1 MEWRNQKQ
9 IERNTKRYTDQHE
22 ALRFLLGGI
31 GTGNIS
37 IDTAGRFCD
46 FEIFGHPD
54 KGLKLPDAFFAMWSQ
69 VEGEPSD
76 ARILEV
82 AQKGPC
88 NRALGVPSAELSNLP
103 RFDSSVFSSHYPFAE
118 IELKKDGFPFK
129 VEMEAFTPFIPLN
142 SDDSGMPAFRISYKV
157 TNLSDKPAS
166 VSICGTMPNVGGYQ
180 NYDNFER
187 MILEGEHRNTFVQAD
202 GLTGLTFDVDG
213 LADDHLTRG
222 GLTIATDGTNVTAKP
237 QWMFTG
243 WWDGA
248 EDFWQDFRA
257 DGELTPVG
265 EVASVGS
272 HVFSAKPHWC
282 LVGSVANKKEIAPG
296 ACAEFNFYISWYF
309 PNRYGWWPDGH
320 QIMYT
325 RPENVATVWQT
336 YYSAIWKDSWAVCA
350 DFHNRLEKLTGL
362 SRNFADALYSTTLDE
377 DVIESLVSAITV
389 MRSPTCFRIADGTFY
404 GWEGCFDKEGS
415 CPGTCTHVW
424 NYAQAIAFLFPA
436 LERDMRRT
444 EFLVETDD
452 TGNMAFRAQT
462 KLNGVRQEMLP
473 ATDGQLG
480 SIMRVYREWKLS
492 GDDDFLKEL
501 WQKVKL
507 SMEFSLKTWD
517 SNGDFVLDSQQHN
530 TYDIEFYGIN
540 SLTNSI
546 LFGALA
552 ACAEMAEYLGEQEL
566 SDLWRKGLKAGS
578 EKTDAMLWN
587 GEYFI
592 QDLCGEDLN
601 KYRYQY
607 GTGCLSDQL
616 LGQQLAHLYGLGYI
630 LPQEHVRSAATSI
643 YKYNFRTSLHEH
655 HSVQRGYAYQD
666 EGGLLLCSWPEGNR
680 PTHPFVYSDEIWSGI
695 EYQVAVNLI
704 YEGHIDEALD
714 IVKMIRSRQN
724 GLRRSPYN
732 EVECGHHYARSMAAW
747 GLLVALSGYQYDLGK
762 NHIAFAP
769 RVNADEFSCFYSNG
783 NEWGVYVQK
792 EAAGQ
797 CQKEI
802 IPLYKKD

>member
-1 MEWRNQKQ
+1 MEWKNQQQ
-9 IERNTKRYTDQHE
+9 IEQNTKRYTDKHE

-37 IDTAGRFCD
+37 LDASGRFCD
-46 FEIFGHPD
+46 FELFGHPD

-69 VEGEPSD
+69 VEGEQSD

-82 AQKGPC
+82 AQQGLC

-118 IELKKDGFPFK
+118 IELKKEGFPFK
-129 VEMEAFTPFIPLN
+129 VELEAFTPFIPLN
-142 SDDSGMPAFRISYKV
+142 SDDSGIPAFRMSYRV
-157 TNLSDKPAS
+157 TNLSGKPAS
-166 VSICGTMPNVGGYQ
+166 VSICGTMPNVGGFKG
-180 NYDNFER
+180 YDGYEHLL
-187 MILEGEHRNTFVQAD
+187 LEGEHQNTPMQAD
-202 GLTGLTFDVDG
+202 GLTGIRFDVNG

-222 GLTIATDGTNVTAKP
+222 GLSLATDGAQVTTKP
-237 QWMFTG
+237 QWLFTG

-257 DGELTPVG
+257 DGTLRPTDDSEPL
-265 EVASVGS
+265 SS
-272 HVFSAKPHWC
+272 SRLWC
-282 LVGSVANKKEIAPG
+282 LVGSVANKQEIAPG
-296 ACAEFNFYISWYF
+296 ASAEFNFYVSWYF
-309 PNRYGWWPDGH
+309 PNRYGWWPNGH
-320 QIMYT
+320 LML
-325 RPENVATVWQT
+325 RPRQEALFTVWQT
-336 YYSAIWKDSWAVCA
+336 YYSAKWQDSWAVCA
-350 DFHNRLEKLTGL
+350 DFHKRLDTLESH
-362 SRNFADALYSTTLDE
+362 SRHFADALYSTTLDT

-444 EFLVETDD
+444 EFLTETDE

-462 KLNGVRQEMLP
+462 KLTGTRLEMLP

-507 SMEFSLKTWD
+507 AMEFSLTRWD
-517 SNGDFVLDSQQHN
+517 SDGDFVLDSQQHN

-552 ACAEMAEYLGEQEL
+552 ACAEMAEYLGEPDL
-566 SDLWRKGLKAGS
+566 SARWRAGLQAGAA
-578 EKTDAMLWN
+578 KTDDMLWN

-592 QDLCGEDLN
+592 QNLCGEDLN

-630 LPQEHVRSAATSI
+630 LPQEHVRSAVASI
-643 YKYNFRTSLHEH
+643 YKYNFRTSLKEH

-680 PTHPFVYSDEIWSGI
+680 PYRPFVYSDEIWTGI

-704 YEGHIDEALD
+704 YEGYIDEALD
-714 IVKMIRSRQN
+714 IVKMLRSRHN
-724 GLRRSPYN
+724 GYRRSPYN

-747 GLLVALSGYQYDLGK
+747 GLLVALSGYRYDLGK
-762 NHIAFAP
+762 NHISFAP
-769 RVNADEFSCFYSNG
+769 LVNADNFSCFYSNG

-792 EAAGQ
+792 ETDGQ
-797 CQKEI
+797 CEQEI
-802 IPLYKKD
+802 IPLYKA